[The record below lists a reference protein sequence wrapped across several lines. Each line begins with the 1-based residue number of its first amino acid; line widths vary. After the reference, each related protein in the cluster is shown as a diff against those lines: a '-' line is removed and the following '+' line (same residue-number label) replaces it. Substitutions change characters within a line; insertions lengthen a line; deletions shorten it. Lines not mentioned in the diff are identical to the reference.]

1 MNNQVIANIITELEN
16 ARCLALVDGDIG
28 ALGKLVDDQLVH
40 IHATGQV
47 DDKQAYLQLVEN
59 AIRFLRVERQQDFQV
74 QVHSDIAVATG
85 RLLQSIEFRATGE
98 RREMHVI
105 TTQVWL
111 RRDDAW
117 RQISFQATNL

>member
-1 MNNQVIANIITELEN
+1 MHQQLITDIIIQLEN
-16 ARCLALVDGDIG
+16 ARCHALINGDVV
-28 ALGKLVDDQLVH
+28 ALGELVDDQLVH

-47 DDKQAYLQLVEN
+47 DDKPAYLRLVEGS
-59 AIRFLRVERQQDFQV
+59 IRFLRVERQDFKV
-74 QVHSDIAVATG
+74 QVHSDVAVATG

-98 RREMHVI
+98 QRDMDVI

-111 RRDDAW
+111 RRDNTW

>member
-1 MNNQVIANIITELEN
+1 MHQQLITDIIIQLEN
-16 ARCLALVDGDIG
+16 ARCHALMNGDVV
-28 ALGKLVDDQLVH
+28 ALGELVDDQLVH

-47 DDKQAYLQLVEN
+47 DDKPAYLRLVEGG
-59 AIRFLRVERQQDFQV
+59 IRFLRVERQDFKV
-74 QVHSDIAVATG
+74 QVHSDVAVATG

-98 RREMHVI
+98 QRDMDVI

-111 RRDDAW
+111 RRDNTW

>member
-1 MNNQVIANIITELEN
+1 MNDQVIANTISKLEN

-28 ALGKLVDDQLVH
+28 ALGELVDDQLVH
-40 IHATGQV
+40 IHATGQI
-47 DDKQAYLQLVEN
+47 DDKPAYLALVEN

-74 QVHSDIAVATG
+74 QVHNHVAVAIG

-98 RREMHVI
+98 RREMDVI

-111 RRDDAW
+111 RRDNTW
-117 RQISFQATNL
+117 RQISFQATNI

>member
-1 MNNQVIANIITELEN
+1 MNDQAIANAIIELEN
-16 ARCLALVDGDIG
+16 ARCRALVDGDIG
-28 ALGKLVDDQLVH
+28 TLAALVDDQLVH

-47 DDKQAYLQLVEN
+47 DDKPAYLRLVET
-59 AIRFLRVERQQDFQV
+59 AIRFLRVERHPDFQV

-85 RLLQSIEFRATGE
+85 RLVQSIEFRATAE
-98 RREMHVI
+98 RREMDVI

-111 RRDDAW
+111 RRGNTW

>member
-1 MNNQVIANIITELEN
+1 MNQQLITDTITRLEN
-16 ARCLALVDGDIG
+16 ARCHALVNGDLV
-28 ALGKLVDDQLVH
+28 ALGELVDDQLVH

-47 DDKQAYLQLVEN
+47 DDKPAYLRLVEGG
-59 AIRFLRVERQQDFQV
+59 IRFLRVERHDFKV
-74 QVHSDIAVATG
+74 QVHSNVAVATG

-98 RREMHVI
+98 QREMDVI

-111 RRDDAW
+111 RRDNTW